1 MKFTPSEVLPE
12 VLIIEPDVYRDN
24 RGIFFES
31 YQREKYVQ
39 QNISAAFVQ
48 DNLSSSKRG
57 VLRGLHYQ
65 LGNPQGKL
73 VLAVSG
79 EIFDV
84 AVDIRKDSPT
94 FGKWTGITLSSDNH
108 LQVYIPKGFAHGY
121 CVLSEKAYIM
131 YKCTDYYAPFEE
143 RGILWN
149 DTSLNITWPVAE
161 PILSERDRSLP
172 GLKNIDEYDFPVF

>member
-1 MKFTPSEVLPE
+1 MKFTTSDIIPE
-12 VLIIEPDVYRDN
+12 VIIIEPDVYGDD
-24 RGIFFES
+24 RGFFFES
-31 YQREKYVQ
+31 YQREKYIQ
-39 QNISAAFVQ
+39 HDISMALVQ
-48 DNLSSSKRG
+48 DNISFSKRG

-84 AVDIRKDSPT
+84 AVDIRKGSPT
-94 FGKWTGITLSSDNH
+94 FSKWTGVTLSSDNH

-121 CVLSEKAYIM
+121 CVLSEKAYII

-149 DTSLNITWPVAE
+149 DTSLNITWPVDE
-161 PILSERDRSLP
+161 PVISERDRNLP
-172 GLKNIDEYDFPVF
+172 SLKNIDENDFPVF

>member
-1 MKFTPSEVLPE
+1 MKFTTSDLLPE
-12 VLIIEPDVYRDN
+12 VIIIEPEVYRDD
-24 RGIFFES
+24 RRFFFES
-31 YQREKYVQ
+31 YQREKYLQ
-39 QNISAAFVQ
+39 HDISMAFVQ
-48 DNLSSSKRG
+48 DNISFSKRG

-84 AVDIRKDSPT
+84 AVDIRKGSPT
-94 FGKWTGITLSSDNH
+94 FGKWTSVTLSSDNH

-121 CVLSEKAYIM
+121 CILSKTAYII
-131 YKCTDYYAPFEE
+131 YKCTDYYAPFEK

-149 DTSLNITWPVAE
+149 DKSLNISWPVDE
-161 PILSERDRSLP
+161 PVISERDRNLP
-172 GLKNIDEYDFPVF
+172 GLTNIDEHDFPVF

>member
-12 VLIIEPDVYRDN
+12 VIIIEPDVYRDD
-24 RGIFFES
+24 RGFFFES

-39 QNISAAFVQ
+39 HDISMAFVQ
-48 DNLSSSKRG
+48 DNISFSKRG